1 MRPDDD
7 LEKTV
12 EASKDLLT
20 KAIEL
25 FNDYDA
31 NEVMYVI
38 SWLMGIHVHYVV
50 DRELMTE
57 DEALNAVLSLVKT
70 AYIAQGEDDND

>member
-1 MRPDDD
+1 MKHDNE
-7 LEKTV
+7 LKKVV
-12 EASKDLLT
+12 EASTDLLT
-20 KAIEL
+20 RAIEL

-31 NEVMYVI
+31 DEVMYVI

-57 DEALNAVLSLVKT
+57 DEALNTVLSLVKT

>member
-1 MRPDDD
+1 MNHDDE
-7 LEKTV
+7 LKKVV
-12 EASKDLLT
+12 EASTDLLT

-31 NEVMYVI
+31 DEVMYVI

>member
-1 MRPDDD
+1 MNHDDE
-7 LEKTV
+7 LKKVV
-12 EASKDLLT
+12 EASTDLLT
-20 KAIEL
+20 RAIEL

-31 NEVMYVI
+31 DEVMYVI

-57 DEALNAVLSLVKT
+57 DEALNAVLSLVRT

>member
-1 MRPDDD
+1 MNHDDE
-7 LEKTV
+7 LKKVV
-12 EASKDLLT
+12 EASTDLLT
-20 KAIEL
+20 KAMEL

-31 NEVMYVI
+31 DEVMYVI

-57 DEALNAVLSLVKT
+57 DEALNTVLSLVKT

>member
-1 MRPDDD
+1 MSPDDE
-7 LEKTV
+7 LKKVV
-12 EASKDLLT
+12 ETSTNLLT
-20 KAIEL
+20 RAIEL

-31 NEVMYVI
+31 DEVMYVI

-50 DRELMTE
+50 DRELMNE
-57 DEALNAVLSLVKT
+57 DEALNTVLSLVKT

>member
-1 MRPDDD
+1 MNHDDE
-7 LEKTV
+7 LKKVV
-12 EASKDLLT
+12 EASTDLLT
-20 KAIEL
+20 RAIEL

-31 NEVMYVI
+31 DEVMYVI

-50 DRELMTE
+50 DRELMNE
-57 DEALNAVLSLVKT
+57 DEALNTVLSLVKT

>member
-1 MRPDDD
+1 MNLDDD

-25 FNDYDA
+25 FNDCDA
-31 NEVMYVI
+31 DEVMYVI
-38 SWLMGIHVHYVV
+38 SWLMGIYVYYVV

-57 DEALNAVLSLVKT
+57 DKALDTVLSMVRS
-70 AYIAQGEDDND
+70 AYIAQGEDDDD

>member
-1 MRPDDD
+1 MKHDDE
-7 LEKTV
+7 LKKVV
-12 EASKDLLT
+12 ETSTNLLT
-20 KAIEL
+20 RAIEL

-31 NEVMYVI
+31 DEVMYVI

-57 DEALNAVLSLVKT
+57 DEALNTVLSLVRS

>member
-1 MRPDDD
+1 MNHDDE
-7 LEKTV
+7 LKKVV
-12 EASKDLLT
+12 EASTDLLT
-20 KAIEL
+20 RAIEL

-31 NEVMYVI
+31 DEVMYVI

-50 DRELMTE
+50 DRELMNE
-57 DEALNAVLSLVKT
+57 DEALNTVFYLVRR

>member
-1 MRPDDD
+1 MNHDDD
-7 LEKTV
+7 LEETV
-12 EASKDLLT
+12 EASQELLT

-31 NEVMYVI
+31 DEVMYVI

-57 DEALNAVLSLVKT
+57 DEALNTVLSLVKT
-70 AYIAQGEDDND
+70 AYIAQGEDDD

>member
-1 MRPDDD
+1 MRTDDE
-7 LEKTV
+7 LKKVV
-12 EASKDLLT
+12 ETSTNLLT
-20 KAIEL
+20 RAIEL

-31 NEVMYVI
+31 DEVMYVI

-50 DRELMTE
+50 DRELMNE
-57 DEALNAVLSLVKT
+57 DEALNTVLSLVRS

>member
-1 MRPDDD
+1 MNHDDE
-7 LEKTV
+7 LKKVV
-12 EASKDLLT
+12 EASTDLLT
-20 KAIEL
+20 RAIEL

-31 NEVMYVI
+31 DEVMYVI

>member
-1 MRPDDD
+1 MSPDND

-31 NEVMYVI
+31 DEVMYVI

-50 DRELMTE
+50 DRELMNE
-57 DEALNAVLSLVKT
+57 DEALNTVFYWVRR

>member
-1 MRPDDD
+1 MKHDDD
-7 LEKTV
+7 LEKTI

-31 NEVMYVI
+31 NEVMYVA
-38 SWLMGIHVHYVV
+38 SWFMGLYVHYVV

-57 DEALNAVLSLVKT
+57 DKALDTVLSLVRS

>member
-1 MRPDDD
+1 MNHDDE
-7 LEKTV
+7 LKKVV
-12 EASKDLLT
+12 EASTDLLNR
-20 KAIEL
+20 AIEL

-31 NEVMYVI
+31 DEVMYVI

-50 DRELMTE
+50 DRELMNE
-57 DEALNAVLSLVKT
+57 DEALNTVLSLVKT

>member
-1 MRPDDD
+1 MNHDDE
-7 LEKTV
+7 LKKVV
-12 EASKDLLT
+12 EASTDLLT

-31 NEVMYVI
+31 DEVMYVI

-57 DEALNAVLSLVKT
+57 DEALNTVLSLVKT
-70 AYIAQGEDDND
+70 AYIAQKEDDND

>member
-1 MRPDDD
+1 MRPDDE
-7 LEKTV
+7 LKKVV
-12 EASKDLLT
+12 ETSTNLLT
-20 KAIEL
+20 RAIEL

-31 NEVMYVI
+31 DEVMYVI

-57 DEALNAVLSLVKT
+57 DKALDTVLSLVRT

>member
-1 MRPDDD
+1 MNHDDE
-7 LEKTV
+7 LKKVV
-12 EASKDLLT
+12 EASTDLLT
-20 KAIEL
+20 RAIEL

-31 NEVMYVI
+31 DEVMYVI

-57 DEALNAVLSLVKT
+57 DEALNTVLSLVKT

>member
-1 MRPDDD
+1 MRPDDE
-7 LEKTV
+7 LKKVV
-12 EASKDLLT
+12 ETSTNLLT
-20 KAIEL
+20 RAIEL

-31 NEVMYVI
+31 DEVMYVI

-50 DRELMTE
+50 DRELMNE
-57 DEALNAVLSLVKT
+57 DEALNTVLSLVKT

>member
-1 MRPDDD
+1 MKHDDE
-7 LEKTV
+7 LKKVV
-12 EASKDLLT
+12 EASTDLLT
-20 KAIEL
+20 RAIEL

-31 NEVMYVI
+31 DEVMYVI

-50 DRELMTE
+50 DRELMNE
-57 DEALNAVLSLVKT
+57 DEALNTVLSLVKT

>member
-1 MRPDDD
+1 MRPDDE
-7 LEKTV
+7 LKKVV
-12 EASKDLLT
+12 ETSTNLLT
-20 KAIEL
+20 RAIEL

-31 NEVMYVI
+31 DEVMYVI

-57 DEALNAVLSLVKT
+57 DEALNTVLSLVKT